1 MLIKKEPVYCGPL
14 LYAYEVSMTASSKKL
29 GFWPVFALVTGSQI
43 SSGVFILPT
52 TLAPFGWYAFWGW
65 GLSGLGAV
73 ALAYV
78 FGQLCQRYPETGGP
92 HIYVQKAFGDM
103 PAFFIGWTYWLISWV
118 STTVVFAACVG
129 YLRPVLGI
137 ESALSYF
144 MLQLLLLIGVT
155 ALNLKDA
162 HLVGR
167 AEFFLTILKFIPLI
181 LLPALVLPSY
191 AAANVMVSPTINTL
205 PLYAILSKIVLFT
218 FWGFIGLESATA
230 PAGAVH
236 NPGKTIPLAL
246 ISGTTCV
253 ALLYLF
259 NSVSIMGAVSGTL
272 LSTSNAPYVDAAQAA
287 LGGNW
292 HLLIAVIS
300 SIVCLSTLNAWT
312 LTSGQIAF
320 GLGKAKLFP
329 SFFCRETAGGA
340 PFWGL
345 IVSGLGI
352 TPLLALLSDKS
363 LHEQVATIIDLSVVS
378 FLFVYLSCCL
388 AFLAI
393 ARKETQV
400 SGVNTIIAYGA
411 AGFCI
416 WIIANASY
424 TTLLVSSL
432 FTLSGLPFYWWWH
445 KR

>member
-1 MLIKKEPVYCGPL
+1 MNNKSQL
-14 LYAYEVSMTASSKKL
+14 L

-52 TLAPFGWYAFWGW
+52 TLAPFGWYTFLGW
-65 GLSGLGAV
+65 AISGGGAV

-92 HIYVQKAFGDM
+92 HVYVQKAFGNM

-129 YLRPVLGI
+129 YLRPVFGI
-137 ESALSYF
+137 ESSVAYF
-144 MLQLLLLIGVT
+144 LLQLALLIAVT
-155 ALNLKDA
+155 ALNLRNA
-162 HLVGR
+162 HLVGK

-191 AAANVMVSPTINTL
+191 SALNVIVSPAIAAL
-205 PLYAILSKIVLFT
+205 PLHTILSKIVLFT

-230 PAGAVH
+230 PAGIVH
-236 NPGKTIPLAL
+236 NPQRTIPLAL

-259 NSVSIMGAVSGTL
+259 NSVSIMGAVSGSL
-272 LSTSNAPYVDAAQAA
+272 LATSSAPYVDAAQATF
-287 LGGNW
+287 GGSW
-292 HLLIAVIS
+292 HIIIAIIS

-320 GLGKAKLFP
+320 GLGRAGLFP
-329 SFFCRETAGGA
+329 QFFCRETAGGA

-352 TPLLALLSDKS
+352 TPLLAMLSSKS

-378 FLFVYLSCCL
+378 FLFVYLVCCL
-388 AFLAI
+388 ALLWLSRNDLKKEWGTTAI
-393 ARKETQV
+393 T
-400 SGVNTIIAYGA
+400 SA
-411 AGFCI
+411 AATFCF
-416 WIIANASY
+416 WIISNASY
-424 TTLLVSSL
+424 STLAVSSL
-432 FTLSGLPFYWWWH
+432 FILSGMPLYFICPPQ
-445 KR
+445 KPVVNE

>member
-1 MLIKKEPVYCGPL
+1 MKKEPVYCGPL

-52 TLAPFGWYAFWGW
+52 TLAPFGWYTFIGW
-65 GLSGLGAV
+65 ALSGCGAV
-73 ALAYV
+73 ALAYI

-92 HIYVQKAFGDM
+92 HVYAQKAFGNTA
-103 PAFFIGWTYWLISWV
+103 AFFVGWTYWLISWV

-129 YLRPVLGI
+129 YLRPVFGI

-144 MLQLLLLIGVT
+144 LLQLALLIAVT
-155 ALNLKDA
+155 ALNLKNA

-191 AAANVMVSPTINTL
+191 SALNLIVAPAINTL
-205 PLYAILSKIVLFT
+205 PLQSILSKIVLFT

-230 PAGAVH
+230 PAGIVH
-236 NPGKTIPLAL
+236 NPGRTIPLAL
-246 ISGTTCV
+246 VAGTTCV
-253 ALLYLF
+253 ALLYMF
-259 NSVSIMGAVSGTL
+259 NSIGIMGAVSGSL
-272 LSTSNAPYVDAAQAA
+272 LAHSNAPYVDAAQAVF
-287 LGGNW
+287 GGSW
-292 HLLIAVIS
+292 HIAIAIIS

-320 GLGKAKLFP
+320 GLGKAGLFP

-352 TPLLALLSDKS
+352 TPLLALLSSKS

-378 FLFVYLSCCL
+378 FLFIYLACCI
-388 AFLAI
+388 AFLWLIKHETHKTLLNRSI
-393 ARKETQV
+393 AL
-400 SGVNTIIAYGA
+400 IAA
-411 AGFCI
+411 AFCI

-424 TTLLVSSL
+424 TTLAVSTL
-432 FTLSGLPFYWWWH
+432 FTLSGLPFFYLW
-445 KR
+445 RR